1 MTTMI
6 RQPVNILLV
15 DDQPAKLLSYEVILG
30 ELGENLIKANSA
42 SEALG
47 ALLKTDVAVVLVDVC
62 MPDLDGFQLAEMIRI
77 EIRLESSPDQRAELL
92 GRLGD
97 LAERRLAGDVPD
109 SLILLE
115 HPPVFTAGRRS
126 KPEHLLWS
134 EPEAAARGAAVHHI
148 DRGGSFTFH
157 GPGQLVGYPI
167 LHLGVRPDAVAYL
180 RALEDAVIRTGAA
193 LGVELHRRDDVQTG
207 VFAGDDK
214 VCAIGVRLM
223 RTRVTLHGFAI
234 NCDTDLSWF
243 QGIVACGLS
252 NNGVTSLSALLDRD
266 VTVDEVRPIA
276 RRALAEVFDL
286 DYRQAPAEELE
297 RFRSALV
304 ARARRGSATLGD
316 QRVPEPVLEPA
327 ERPRLVRARRP
338 LDVAQ
343 PMDADPRPAPSFGG
357 TDVRE
362 R

>member
-1 MTTMI
+1 VRPTWLFELAG
-6 RQPVNILLV
+6 PV
-15 DDQPAKLLSYEVILG
+15 PYE
-30 ELGENLIKANSA
+30 A
-42 SEALG
+42 SNA
-47 ALLKTDVAVVLVDVC
+47 A
-62 MPDLDGFQLAEMIRI
+62 MH
-77 EIRLESSPDQRAELL
+77 
-92 GRLGD
+92 D
-97 LAERRLAGDVPD
+97 LAERRLTGDVPD

-297 RFRSALV
+297 RFGSALV
-304 ARARRGSATLGD
+304 A
-316 QRVPEPVLEPA
+316 
-327 ERPRLVRARRP
+327 
-338 LDVAQ
+338 
-343 PMDADPRPAPSFGG
+343 
-357 TDVRE
+357 
-362 R
+362 

>member
-1 MTTMI
+1 MRPTWLFEPSG
-6 RQPVNILLV
+6 PV
-15 DDQPAKLLSYEVILG
+15 PYE
-30 ELGENLIKANSA
+30 A
-42 SEALG
+42 SNEA
-47 ALLKTDVAVVLVDVC
+47 
-62 MPDLDGFQLAEMIRI
+62 MH
-77 EIRLESSPDQRAELL
+77 
-92 GRLGD
+92 D

-167 LHLGVRPDAVAYL
+167 LHLGARPDAVAYL
-180 RALEDAVIRTGAA
+180 RALERAVIRTGAA

-243 QGIVACGLS
+243 EGIVACGLP
-252 NNGVTSLSALLDRD
+252 NNGVTSLSALLGRE

-286 DYRQAPAEELE
+286 DYRQPPAEELE
-297 RFRSALV
+297 RVRSALV
-304 ARARRGSATLGD
+304 A
-316 QRVPEPVLEPA
+316 
-327 ERPRLVRARRP
+327 
-338 LDVAQ
+338 
-343 PMDADPRPAPSFGG
+343 
-357 TDVRE
+357 
-362 R
+362 